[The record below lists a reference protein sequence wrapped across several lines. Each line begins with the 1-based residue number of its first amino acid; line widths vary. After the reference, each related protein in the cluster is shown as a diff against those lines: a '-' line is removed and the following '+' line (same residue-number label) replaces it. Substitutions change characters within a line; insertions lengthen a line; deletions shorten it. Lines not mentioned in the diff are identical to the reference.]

1 MTAEQLK
8 GIVAALQLAV
18 FATSAAVWF
27 HAIQRLRSGRGLIPF
42 EPRRQVPWDGAWV
55 LFSILLYWCLA
66 ALVNIGAARTH
77 MAGLPEGERAAA
89 LANPAAVL
97 GASPAFMLRMIQA
110 DSAAKLIAMC
120 LVLFVL
126 SKVKRADEYDF
137 GIGFERIGTR
147 IAQGAYVFFLALP
160 PTLLLQFVMVEI
172 VGIKYDHALIEAVRS
187 PTGGALVLWSGIAAV
202 VVAPLVEE
210 FVFRGIVQGWLERIS
225 AEVQARE
232 DDERL
237 LRLQEETAE
246 RPSISASPE
255 SRRLSGMPILFSSAI
270 FALVHLPQWAAIG
283 PLFIFGVGLGYLY
296 RQTHSIWPG
305 VVMHFLLNGLTMTV
319 LLLGAKP

>member
-1 MTAEQLK
+1 MAAERLQE
-8 GIVAALQLAV
+8 IAAALQLAV

-27 HAIQRLRSGRGLIPF
+27 HAIQRIRSGKSLIPF

-55 LFSILLYWCLA
+55 LFSIALYWCLA
-66 ALVNIGAARTH
+66 ALVNIGAARAH
-77 MAGLPEGERAAA
+77 IAGLPAGERAAA
-89 LANPAAVL
+89 LANPEAVL
-97 GASPAFMLRMIQA
+97 GASPAFMLRMIQS
-110 DSAAKLIAMC
+110 DSAAKLITMC

-126 SKVKRADEYDF
+126 NRVKRADEYDF
-137 GIGFERIGTR
+137 GIGFERFATR
-147 IAQGAYVFFLALP
+147 IAQGAYVFFLALL

-187 PTGGALVLWSGIAAV
+187 PTGGALVFWSGFAAV
-202 VVAPLVEE
+202 VAAPLVEE
-210 FVFRGIVQGWLERIS
+210 FLFRGILQGWLERVS

-232 DDERL
+232 DDERA
-237 LRLQEETAE
+237 LRLAE
-246 RPSISASPE
+246 GMEQQPPVAASPE
-255 SRRLSGMPILFSSAI
+255 SWRHSGMPIFFSSAI

-283 PLFIFGVGLGYLY
+283 PLFIFGIGLGYLY

-305 VVMHFLLNGLTMTV
+305 IVMHFLLNGLTMTV